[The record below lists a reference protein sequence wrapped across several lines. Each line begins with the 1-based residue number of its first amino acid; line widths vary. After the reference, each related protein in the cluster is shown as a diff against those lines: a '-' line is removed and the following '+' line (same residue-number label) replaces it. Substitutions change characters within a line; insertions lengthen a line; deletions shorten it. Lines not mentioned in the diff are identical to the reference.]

1 MKSVTVRD
9 VVIGEGRPKICV
21 PIVGRTLDEIL
32 REAGKITEFPA
43 DVVEW
48 RADWYAEALEEN
60 PDAETD
66 SFEHMLKRMEET
78 ALRLRQIL
86 GERPLLFTFR
96 TKAEGGERTLTPA
109 QYEQLNEMIAAS
121 GAVDLIDVELFTAG
135 SHMKEFMEV
144 LHQYPVKVVAS
155 SHDFAAT
162 PSKDEMVGRMC
173 RMQEC
178 GADLVKMAVMPR
190 CRQDVLTLLS
200 AVVEMNENHA
210 ETPVI
215 AMSMS
220 AMGVA
225 SRLVG
230 ECFGSALT
238 FGAAGQASAPGQIG
252 VENLKIV
259 LDIIHQGV
267 EGK

>member
-1 MKSVTVRD
+1 MKTVTVRD

-21 PIVGRTLDEIL
+21 PIVGQTLDEIVEAA
-32 REAGKITEFPA
+32 REITELPA

-48 RADWYAEALEEN
+48 RADWYAEAFQKACDRADD
-60 PDAETD
+60 PFA
-66 SFEHMLKRMEET
+66 HMLLWMQET
-78 ALRLRQIL
+78 ALRLRKIL
-86 GERPLLFTFR
+86 GEKPLLFTFR
-96 TKAEGGERTLTPA
+96 TKAEGGERTLTQA
-109 QYEQLNEMIAAS
+109 EYEQLNETIAKS
-121 GAVDLIDVELFTAG
+121 GTADLIDVELFTVG
-135 SHMKEFMEV
+135 SHMKEFTAA

-162 PSKDEMVGRMC
+162 PPKEEMVSRMC

-178 GADLVKMAVMPR
+178 GADLVKIAVMPR

-200 AVVEMNENHA
+200 AVVEMNEKYD

-220 AMGVA
+220 SMGVT

-230 ECFGSALT
+230 ESFGSALT
-238 FGAAGQASAPGQIG
+238 FGAAKKASAPGQIG
-252 VENLKIV
+252 AEDLRTV
-259 LDIIHQGV
+259 LDIIHGGV
-267 EGK
+267 LGN